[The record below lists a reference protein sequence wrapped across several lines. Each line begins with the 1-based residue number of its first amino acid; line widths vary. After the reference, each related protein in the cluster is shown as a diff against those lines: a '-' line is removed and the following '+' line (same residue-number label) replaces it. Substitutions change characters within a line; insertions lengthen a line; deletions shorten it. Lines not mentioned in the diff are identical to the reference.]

1 MVRDLKFMTYKGRP
15 RTLSLVKFK
24 RSRFRGNLTAVYNYT
39 MEECGKGKSK
49 TFSEINKDNMRSK
62 KTEVAR
68 KEILTSY

>member
-39 MEECGKGKSK
+39 TEECRKGKSK

-62 KTEVAR
+62 KQ
-68 KEILTSY
+68 KLQGKKS